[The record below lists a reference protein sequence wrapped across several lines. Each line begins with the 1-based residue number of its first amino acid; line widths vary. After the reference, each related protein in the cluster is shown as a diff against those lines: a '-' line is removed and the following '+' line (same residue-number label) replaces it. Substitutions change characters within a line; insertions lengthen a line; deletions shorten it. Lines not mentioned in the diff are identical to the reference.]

1 MKTCKNNY
9 KLPGAFISWNQ
20 IKIGLKLALKKIFT
34 IIKTKLL
41 KNRKIYWYSL
51 KIIKP
56 FL

>member
-9 KLPGAFISWNQ
+9 KLPGISWNQ

-41 KNRKIYWYSL
+41 KIERFIG
-51 KIIKP
+51 IP
-56 FL
+56 

>member
-41 KNRKIYWYSL
+41 KIERFIGIPWKL
-51 KIIKP
+51 
-56 FL
+56 